1 MIYKIVWEG
10 GIVIFCCLP
19 GLPSNFVDFL
29 GGAVITFTLRAPREI
44 DMEICLFISLD
55 RFLECAVPGVC

>member
-29 GGAVITFTLRAPREI
+29 GGAVISFTLRAPREI
-44 DMEICLFISLD
+44 DMEICLFGSWSV
-55 RFLECAVPGVC
+55 RFLESVDC